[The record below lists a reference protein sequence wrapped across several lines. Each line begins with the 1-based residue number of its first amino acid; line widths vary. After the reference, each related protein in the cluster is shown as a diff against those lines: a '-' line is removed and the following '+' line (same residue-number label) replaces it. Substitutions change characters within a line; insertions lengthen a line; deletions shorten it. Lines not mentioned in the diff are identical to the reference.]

1 MSDVH
6 CNSSKRVISG
16 TEPSITL
23 KASLS
28 RYLGSNS
35 ARVLEKEG
43 AISDVLITAQH
54 PAAIAPYNG

>member
-1 MSDVH
+1 M
-6 CNSSKRVISG
+6 ISG

-28 RYLGSNS
+28 RYFGSNS
-35 ARVLEKEG
+35 ARALEEDG
-43 AISDVLITAQH
+43 AISDVLTTAQH